1 MVELSE
7 LRGGKRAAL
16 LQLGVRHGVTN
27 IRVFGSIAR
36 GEQSQGS
43 DVDFLVDLAP
53 GRSIFDLAGF
63 AADAKDL
70 LGCQVDVVTPGG
82 LRYLREQTLAEAVR
96 L

>member
-1 MVELSE
+1 MIELSE
-7 LRGGKRAAL
+7 LRGSKRAAL

-63 AADAKDL
+63 AADAEDL
-70 LGCQVDVVTPGG
+70 LGCRVDVVTPGG
-82 LRYLREQTLAEAVR
+82 LQYLRERTLAEAVG